1 MSSTRKTIRDTWGTS
16 MISRRKTL
24 ARICVGLVFGANL
37 TWGAGFPL
45 LHRTMRLVIAFGA
58 SQNLMASTGASISD
72 QRDLRRR
79 LAKRA
84 STVAPKVATSPSKQ
98 RQTLVGVFTYYFY
111 YLVLLWVFFLTS
123 IYKNIQYVYRRMRL
137 KVLNLTYHPSRS
149 PQIIRD
155 DVTKLVK
162 LPRRVAAILDL
173 RDDDDE
179 NGGVDGLISDIS
191 ELAAW
196 LVLAGV
202 PHLTIYE
209 HDGVVKLHITALVR
223 YVSKNLRLYF
233 GTDSIPTFAVRVPHT
248 NTTVYSHP
256 TLGTNVDLT
265 ISVLSRIDGKPTIL
279 ELTKTMSEL
288 AANKELSIKDISVE
302 LVDEELVELVGPEPD
317 LLICF
322 GPSLDLQ
329 NFPPWHIR
337 LTEIYWEPGNTDVNY
352 AVYIAALQQ
361 YSRCEMKV
369 GK

>member
-1 MSSTRKTIRDTWGTS
+1 MSTQIPEQE
-16 MISRRKTL
+16 
-24 ARICVGLVFGANL
+24 V
-37 TWGAGFPL
+37 
-45 LHRTMRLVIAFGA
+45 
-58 SQNLMASTGASISD
+58 
-72 QRDLRRR
+72 RRR
-79 LAKRA
+79 LARRA
-84 STVAPKVATSPSKQ
+84 RAVVPKMTTSVSQQ
-98 RQTLVGVFTYYFY
+98 RHSPVGFVTHYVY
-111 YLVLLWVFFLTS
+111 YLVLLWLFFVIS
-123 IYKNIQYVYRRMRL
+123 IYKNVQYVYRRMRL

-155 DVTKLVK
+155 DVTRLAK

-191 ELAAW
+191 DIAAW

-209 HDGVVKLHITALVR
+209 RAGAAKLHVPELVR
-223 YVSKNLRLYF
+223 YVSKTLRGYF
-233 GTDSIPTFAVRVPHT
+233 GSDSVPTFVVRVPHT
-248 NTTVYSHP
+248 NTVVVGNGSARAPERTGSLPRGGDAGHRAINNSGNAPRQFVP
-256 TLGTNVDLT
+256 DLT
-265 ISVLSRIDGKPTIL
+265 ISLLSRVDGKPTIV

-288 AANKELSIKDISVE
+288 AANNELSIKDISVE

-352 AVYIAALQQ
+352 AVFVAALRQ
-361 YSRCEMKV
+361 YARCEIKV